1 MTHHGREAG
10 GSGDSLPFYFL
21 FSIYFFYLFGK
32 LLVTQMKVRARILV
46 YDTEM
51 VSPKK
56 AGQIGVGDEEWRS
69 IGEIT

>member
-1 MTHHGREAG
+1 MFDDPPWQGGRWLWR
-10 GSGDSLPFYFL
+10 LPPFL

>member
-1 MTHHGREAG
+1 M
-10 GSGDSLPFYFL
+10 
-21 FSIYFFYLFGK
+21 
-32 LLVTQMKVRARILV
+32 VTQMKVRARILV